1 MPRPPSL
8 LPAIVGPLHC
18 RKPPPL
24 HRFSP
29 KCHRHRR
36 LSVSHASESFSAER
50 TCPSPSPHHRCA
62 AGSLSHHRPPLERL
76 AVIDPRHTNPPRALP
91 EPHGESQ
98 LLWKCPA
105 AEPHDAIVSP
115 TFLSAREPLVSHMT
129 PLFPPLSSPHGSR
142 WSLPVGSVSPWRG
155 DHPECTPRH
164 VGRSGRI
171 VSLGRALS
179 RGLGLKMG
187 HALFL
192 V

>member
-1 MPRPPSL
+1 
-8 LPAIVGPLHC
+8 
-18 RKPPPL
+18 
-24 HRFSP
+24 
-29 KCHRHRR
+29 
-36 LSVSHASESFSAER
+36 VSHASESFSAER

-76 AVIDPRHTNPPRALP
+76 VVIDPPHTNPPRRCQSP
-91 EPHGESQ
+91 M
-98 LLWKCPA
+98 
-105 AEPHDAIVSP
+105 VS
-115 TFLSAREPLVSHMT
+115 LSFSGNARPPSHMTPLFPPLSSPAREPLVSHMT

-142 WSLPVGSVSPWRG
+142 WSLPAGRVSPWRG